1 MNSLSG
7 RVTTT
12 YHSKEW
18 IEEYLQRRWPGKIE
32 PIKKPI
38 QKAQKTETGKPRW
51 HIELPGSSPK

>member
-1 MNSLSG
+1 MLNG

-12 YHSKEW
+12 YRSPEW

-32 PIKKPI
+32 PIKRSI
-38 QKAQKTETGKPRW
+38 VKTPTDENGKPRW